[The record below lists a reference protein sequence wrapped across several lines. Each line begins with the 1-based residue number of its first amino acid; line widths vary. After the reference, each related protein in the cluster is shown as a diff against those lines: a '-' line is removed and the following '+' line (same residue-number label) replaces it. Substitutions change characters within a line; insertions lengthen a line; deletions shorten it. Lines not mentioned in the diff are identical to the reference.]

1 VNAVGLHPVCWPHE
15 LGIFRATVCYVNHTH
30 LGLLMAWEAVIREGK
45 TVFVTTH
52 PYFCSGLKE
61 NGKVNLPL

>member
-1 VNAVGLHPVCWPHE
+1 
-15 LGIFRATVCYVNHTH
+15 
-30 LGLLMAWEAVIREGK
+30 MAWEAVIREGK

-61 NGKVNLPL
+61 NGKVNLPLWELIEVILRMSDTISNFDVIYDLEDVVNGEFV